1 MIDEDADKLWGTV
14 VALRAKFDLV
24 SKLMRE
30 LEIEMAGL
38 PRGVR
43 QARMPEFDARTIAL
57 TKDRSD
63 VEAAAKA
70 FLCPSTYPRGNA

>member
-1 MIDEDADKLWGTV
+1 MTDEDPDKLRGTV

-24 SKLMRE
+24 SKLMRDLE
-30 LEIEMAGL
+30 LEMASL
-38 PRGVR
+38 SPGVR
-43 QARMPEFDARTIAL
+43 LARMPEFDARAIAL

-70 FLCPSTYPRGNA
+70 FLHPSGYPKGNA